1 MANEINR
8 ILKIFAG
15 LQQDACHP
23 GQMLLL
29 KKAA

>member
-8 ILKIFAG
+8 MLKIFVV
-15 LQQDACHP
+15 LQHDACHP

-29 KKAA
+29 KKTG

>member
-1 MANEINR
+1 MANETNR

-15 LQQDACHP
+15 LHHDACHP

-29 KKAA
+29 KKAG